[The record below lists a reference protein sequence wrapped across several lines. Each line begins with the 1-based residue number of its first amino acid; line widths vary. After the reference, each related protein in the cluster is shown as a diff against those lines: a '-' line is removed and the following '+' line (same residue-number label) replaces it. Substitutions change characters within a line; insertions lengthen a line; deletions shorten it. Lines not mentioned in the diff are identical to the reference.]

1 MHSTTTTTTTTQAHT
16 PDRQK
21 PILWKKQP
29 REALTQ
35 PPAQIQSAALLF
47 IRAAASYKTVLAGGC
62 SKSQQMCACTL
73 AGEPC

>member
-1 MHSTTTTTTTTQAHT
+1 MHRTTTATHT
-16 PDRQK
+16 PDRQR

-47 IRAAASYKTVLAGGC
+47 IRAHCILQNTISLWL
-62 SKSQQMCACTL
+62 Q
-73 AGEPC
+73 